1 MRTNIASAKAL
12 ILLIAIITAALLV
25 PEMVKGDTPSAPVE
39 KTGQTTCWD
48 AAGNQISCTG
58 TGQDGELQKGVA
70 WPNPRFTDNGN
81 GTVKDNLTGLI
92 WLKNANPCG
101 LKSWADALAY
111 CNSLASGTAG
121 LTDGSKAGDWRLPNV
136 KELQSL
142 IDFNS
147 YNPALPAG
155 HPFADVQ
162 NDLYYWSSTQYVT
175 VGKTYLAHRVTMLN
189 GMTIHGNWLTDSYYV
204 WPVRDEAKCSVS
216 VDSTFLALKAGL
228 LPKVR
233 RIVITGDGSNW
244 DRSTAVSIE
253 DIPIVIPLRVQPN
266 KIIALIVIP
275 STFTGFTPGEKEV
288 GVATGAEL
296 CTGTVDIQ

>member
-1 MRTNIASAKAL
+1 MRTWIASTKAL
-12 ILLIAIITAALLV
+12 FFFVTLLSAALLV
-25 PEMVKGDTPSAPVE
+25 PGIVRGGTAVAPVE

-48 AAGNQISCTG
+48 ADGNQISCAG
-58 TGQDGELQKGVA
+58 TGQDGELQTGVA

-121 LTDGSKAGDWRLPNV
+121 LTDVSKAGDWRLPNV

-147 YNPALPAG
+147 FNPAIAADN
-155 HPFADVQ
+155 PFTDVQ
-162 NDLYYWSSTQYVT
+162 SEYYWSNTQYVT
-175 VGKTYLAHRVTMLN
+175 TGKTYLAHRLTMHD
-189 GMTIHGNWLTDSYYV
+189 GMMLHGNYITDTYYV
-204 WPVRDEAKCSVS
+204 WPVRDEEKCSVS
-216 VDSTFLALKAGL
+216 VDSTFLTLKAGL

-253 DIPIVIPLRVQPN
+253 DIPIVIPMRVQPA

-275 STFTGFTPGEKEV
+275 STLTGFTQGEKAV
-288 GVATGAEL
+288 GVATGTEF
-296 CTGTVDIQ
+296 CSGTVEIH